1 MRIKE
6 VSVQNWLNTWMP
18 LSYGATEDLTEESV
32 SRVAFNV
39 VVDKT
44 EREMYVSLREGLNN
58 LLCSIDADGSDQLI
72 AYITAECA
80 PGDGNGFDDK
90 PGLILCSRYAADAI
104 ETPSKDKHDDD
115 AEGQFTKAKITWAL
129 AEIVVVAETCE
140 DLGAFPSLAS
150 SLEAVDEDATGHH
163 KKARHRLMKY
173 AYELLL
179 RQHRAFVPV
188 IYVFRDEAR
197 FVTVD
202 HSGAHLSAPFKYVS
216 DLKPLATFL
225 RRYVTADPQGRG
237 FDPTASLASK
247 ADHEVFMQLKT
258 RYPTSSLLHD
268 LFDKAAT
275 PDWPTYVLRI
285 ARLPVPP
292 PSAPPHDAT
301 MPAGEYVIGR
311 PQFRSRSIIGS
322 ATRCYAAWDRA
333 EQRPVFIK
341 DYWRLSR
348 GLSEYQ
354 VYLNFSQGLHPVTN
368 IPTVVGGG
376 DVYTVDFG
384 YQTTQSRMTST
395 LDGDIFVGER
405 VHTRLV
411 MKEIGRPLESF
422 KDWRELTSVVHDA
435 LKAHQMAWVHHG
447 ILHRDLSV
455 GNILIY
461 DSATRSG
468 PQAVGLLSDWDL
480 AKTKEEVF
488 SPWLSQESRS
498 GTWQFMS
505 AAVQWWPHKPHLL
518 SDDLESVM
526 HIMNWLVL
534 KYMKTE
540 FSRSSADLANYLSA
554 VFDFSDENGNLCS
567 YQKYEKVRD
576 GTRFAPV
583 LSEYQD
589 HPFTNLLDKLREL
602 CHLQYCAIDPER
614 PTEEH
619 LAACREASTTA
630 PLFTHDTMLNAFRE
644 ALDNPVWPHIPKLE
658 DQLGALFELQTPFN
672 VSNKSRDNTSP
683 DADSDAEH
691 SEPSTD
697 PASSDRPQDCAD
709 ADQPPDCSAS
719 TISAGLTL
727 GGPPL

>member
-1 MRIKE
+1 
-6 VSVQNWLNTWMP
+6 
-18 LSYGATEDLTEESV
+18 
-32 SRVAFNV
+32 
-39 VVDKT
+39 
-44 EREMYVSLREGLNN
+44 
-58 LLCSIDADGSDQLI
+58 
-72 AYITAECA
+72 
-80 PGDGNGFDDK
+80 
-90 PGLILCSRYAADAI
+90 
-104 ETPSKDKHDDD
+104 
-115 AEGQFTKAKITWAL
+115 
-129 AEIVVVAETCE
+129 
-140 DLGAFPSLAS
+140 
-150 SLEAVDEDATGHH
+150 
-163 KKARHRLMKY
+163 MKY

-202 HSGAHLSAPFKYVS
+202 HSGAHFSAPFKYVS

-237 FDPTASLASK
+237 FDQTASLASK
-247 ADHEVFMQLKT
+247 ADHEVFKQLKT

-275 PDWPTYVLRI
+275 PGWPTYVLRI
-285 ARLPVPP
+285 ARLPVSP

-301 MPAGEYVIGR
+301 MPAGDYLIGR

-333 EQRPVFIK
+333 EQCPVFIK

-354 VYLNFSQGLHPVTN
+354 VYLKFSQGLHPVTN

-384 YQTTQSRMTST
+384 YQTTRSRMTST

-435 LKAHQMAWVHHG
+435 LKAHQMAWVHYG
-447 ILHRDLSV
+447 ILHCDLSV

-461 DSATRSG
+461 DSATRAG

-488 SPWLSQESRS
+488 SPWLSHESRS

-505 AAVQWWPHKPHLL
+505 AAIQWWPQKPHSL

-526 HIMNWLVL
+526 HILNWLVL

-540 FSRSSADLANYLSA
+540 ACCDPSDLADY
-554 VFDFSDENGNLCS
+554 VFMIYDYAGENKKSCS
-567 YQKYEKVRD
+567 PFKYRMVSE
-576 GTRFAPV
+576 GTSFAMVP
-583 LSEYQD
+583 SEYKD
-589 HPFTNLLDKLREL
+589 HPFIGLLDRLREL
-602 CHLQYCAIDPER
+602 CVSQYRILSPEL
-614 PTEEH
+614 PTDEY
-619 LAACREASTTA
+619 LAACRDGSMNA
-630 PLFTHDTMLNAFRE
+630 PLNTHDAMLNAFNE
-644 ALDNPVWPHIPKLE
+644 ALDNTVWSHIPKLE
-658 DQLGALFELQTPFN
+658 DQLGAFFELPTPSN
-672 VSNKSRDNTSP
+672 ASNKSRGNTLP
-683 DADSDAEH
+683 DAHPDAEH
-691 SEPSTD
+691 TKPSMD
-697 PASSDRPQDCAD
+697 ASSSDRSQVSANVP
-709 ADQPPDCSAS
+709 QPPDCSAS
-719 TISAGLTL
+719 AISAGLAL
-727 GGPPL
+727 GGPPPL